1 MAGKKKMSNG
11 NRGGERDMSNASEEK
26 NIRRD
31 SDLGGDKASDHS
43 DRSDRSDRKEV
54 DDRGGES
61 RRDNLKDDSG
71 QRRDV

>member
-11 NRGGERDMSNASEEK
+11 NRGGERDMSNSSEEK
-26 NIRRD
+26 DIRRD

-43 DRSDRSDRKEV
+43 DRKEM

-71 QRRDV
+71 QSRDV